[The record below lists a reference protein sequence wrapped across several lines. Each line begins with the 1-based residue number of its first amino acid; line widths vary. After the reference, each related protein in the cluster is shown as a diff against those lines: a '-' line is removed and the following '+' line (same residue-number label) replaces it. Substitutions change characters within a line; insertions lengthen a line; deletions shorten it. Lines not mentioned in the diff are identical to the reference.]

1 MFLMVRFI
9 ESEGKSQGV
18 MEILERKTITCM
30 VRLGMIVYDNQDE
43 KKFFLEALERGGAT
57 FMVVP

>member
-43 KKFFLEALERGGAT
+43 KEFFLEALERGGAT